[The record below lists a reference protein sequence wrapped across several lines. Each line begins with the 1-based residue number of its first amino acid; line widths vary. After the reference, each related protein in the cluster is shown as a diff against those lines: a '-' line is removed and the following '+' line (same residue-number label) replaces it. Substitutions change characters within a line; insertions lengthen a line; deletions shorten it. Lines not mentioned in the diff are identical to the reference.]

1 MNIVPIVGA
10 LSLGIVVGW
19 LVRYFLR
26 RFEKFTPQALGS
38 VITIIVGG
46 AVVKFLEVEKTVW
59 WFYPIGL
66 LVGFILYSIIALWA
80 IGDSK
85 VYIRP
90 NSDEA
95 ETGKEPTT
103 AIGKDISQ
111 TTTPREGI
119 LYEKPSDLMIKRQ
132 NYN

>member
-95 ETGKEPTT
+95 ETGNWKGYITNNNST
-103 AIGKDISQ
+103 
-111 TTTPREGI
+111 
-119 LYEKPSDLMIKRQ
+119 
-132 NYN
+132 